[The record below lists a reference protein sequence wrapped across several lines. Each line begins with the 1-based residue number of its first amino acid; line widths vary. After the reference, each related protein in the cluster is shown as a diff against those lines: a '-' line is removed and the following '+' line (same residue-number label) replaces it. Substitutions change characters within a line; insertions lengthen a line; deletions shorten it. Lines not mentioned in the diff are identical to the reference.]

1 MRKPR
6 SPPPRRAACRHWSA
20 TVPRSPPS
28 SAPPPIASRR
38 IDTMSTHAEVFPPLH
53 EPEAPPAVRPRRHM
67 PRAALVTAVV
77 LAVAAAYYFWP
88 TGSTAPSGY
97 VTAAVDRGGI
107 EQSVNATGSV
117 NPMTTVQVGTYV
129 SGPIQAIDVT
139 FNSPVKKGQRVAKI
153 DPAPFAVKVREAE
166 ATLQNAQA
174 KVVGDRADTRL
185 KKLLLERNRTLLAR
199 NLVAQNDLDTAET
212 ANEQASA
219 QLALDQ
225 AGVAQA
231 EASLEE
237 AQVNLRYTDILSPV
251 DGVVVSRNVDV
262 GQTVAASFQTPTLFL
277 IAQDL
282 TKMQVDTNVSESDV
296 GRVREEQPATFTVDA
311 YPGQPFPGRVAQ
323 VRNAPII
330 VQNVVTYDVVVAVD
344 NSGLELKPGMTANV
358 SITTA
363 KRDQALRIPVR
374 ALRFRPDEAGAAA
387 PGKTAKKKEV
397 KTEKK
402 EKKEKKEKQKEE
414 ENTVYVLAP
423 DGTLRRVEVEV
434 GIRDN
439 QHVEVL
445 SGDLH
450 EGDEVVAG
458 LRREG
463 TDTGASSQRPP
474 GFHG

>member
-1 MRKPR
+1 
-6 SPPPRRAACRHWSA
+6 
-20 TVPRSPPS
+20 
-28 SAPPPIASRR
+28 
-38 IDTMSTHAEVFPPLH
+38 MSTRAHDLTPLD
-53 EPEAPPAVRPRRHM
+53 EPDAPPAPRPRRRI
-67 PRAALVTAVV
+67 PRAAIAAAAAL
-77 LAVAAAYYFWP
+77 VAAAAAYHFLWP
-88 TGSTAPSGY
+88 ASGTAPASY
-97 VTAAVDRGGI
+97 VTTAVDRGPI
-107 EQSVNATGSV
+107 EQTVNATGTV
-117 NPMTTVQVGTYV
+117 NPVSTVQVGTYV
-129 SGPIQAIDVT
+129 SGPIQAIDVN

-153 DPAPFAVKVREAE
+153 DPAALGVRVGAAE
-166 ATLQNAQA
+166 ASLKNVQA
-174 KVVGDRADTRL
+174 EVVGDRADTRL
-185 KKLLLERNRTLLAR
+185 KRLLLEANRTLLAR
-199 NLVAQNDLDTAET
+199 HLVAQNDLGTAET

-282 TKMQVDTNVSESDV
+282 TKMQVDTNVSESDIGMV
-296 GRVREEQPATFTVDA
+296 QEGQRAAFLVDA
-311 YPGQPFPGRVAQ
+311 YPERKFWGAVTQ
-323 VRNAPII
+323 VRNAPQI

-387 PGKTAKKKEV
+387 PDAKP
-397 KTEKK
+397 
-402 EKKEKKEKQKEE
+402 KEE
-414 ENTVYVLAP
+414 SAVYVLAP
-423 DGTLRRVEVEV
+423 DGALRRVEVQAGV
-434 GIRDN
+434 RDN

-445 SGDLH
+445 GGDLH
-450 EGDEVVAG
+450 EGDRVVVG
-458 LRREG
+458 LRRES
-463 TDTGASSQRPP
+463 TEAAPAARPP
-474 GFHG
+474 GFGGPRRV

>member
-1 MRKPR
+1 MSTPAEELPTPGEPDAPPA
-6 SPPPRRAACRHWSA
+6 PPPRR
-20 TVPRSPPS
+20 
-28 SAPPPIASRR
+28 R
-38 IDTMSTHAEVFPPLH
+38 I
-53 EPEAPPAVRPRRHM
+53 
-67 PRAALVTAVV
+67 PRAAIAAAAV
-77 LAVAAAYYFWP
+77 LAALAAYHYLRP
-88 TGSTAPSGY
+88 ANGTAPAGY
-97 VTAAVDRGGI
+97 VTAAVDRGPI
-107 EQSVNATGSV
+107 EQTVNATGTV
-117 NPMTTVQVGTYV
+117 NPVTTVQVGTYV

-139 FNSPVKKGQRVAKI
+139 FNSPVKKDQRVAKI
-153 DPAPFAVKVREAE
+153 DPAPFAVKVREGE
-166 ATLQNAQA
+166 ANLLNAKA
-174 KVVGDRADTRL
+174 RVLKDRADLEL
-185 KKLLLERNRTLLAR
+185 KKLLFERNRQLLAK
-199 NLVAQNDLDTAET
+199 NLVAQNDLDTAKS
-212 ANEQASA
+212 NYDQAVA

-231 EASLEE
+231 QASLEE

-387 PGKTAKKKEV
+387 PDAKP
-397 KTEKK
+397 
-402 EKKEKKEKQKEE
+402 KEE
-414 ENTVYVLAP
+414 SAVYVLAP
-423 DGTLRRVEVEV
+423 DGALRRVEVQAGV
-434 GIRDN
+434 RDN

-445 SGDLH
+445 GGDLH
-450 EGDEVVAG
+450 EGDQVVTG
-458 LRREG
+458 LRR
-463 TDTGASSQRPP
+463 DTSEATPAARPP
-474 GFHG
+474 GFGGPRRF

>member
-1 MRKPR
+1 
-6 SPPPRRAACRHWSA
+6 
-20 TVPRSPPS
+20 
-28 SAPPPIASRR
+28 
-38 IDTMSTHAEVFPPLH
+38 
-53 EPEAPPAVRPRRHM
+53 M
-67 PRAALVTAVV
+67 PRAALVAAAV
-77 LAVAAAYYFWP
+77 LAGAAAYYFWP
-88 TGSTAPSGY
+88 RGSTAPAGY
-97 VTAAVDRGGI
+97 VTAAADRGPI
-107 EQSVNATGSV
+107 EQTVNATGTV
-117 NPMTTVQVGTYV
+117 NPVSTGQVGTYV
-129 SGPIQAIDVT
+129 SGPIQAIDVN

-166 ATLQNAQA
+166 ASLKNAQA

-212 ANEQASA
+212 AYEQALA

-296 GRVREEQPATFTVDA
+296 GRVQEEQPATFTVDA
-311 YPGQPFPGRVAQ
+311 YPGQRFRGKVAQ
-323 VRNAPII
+323 VRNAPRP
-330 VQNVVTYDVVVAVD
+330 VQNVVTYDVVTAVD
-344 NSGLELKPGMTANV
+344 NAKLELKPGMTANV
-358 SITTA
+358 TITTA

-374 ALRFRPDEAGAAA
+374 ALRFRPEGAA
-387 PGKTAKKKEV
+387 PGKDESA
-397 KTEKK
+397 
-402 EKKEKKEKQKEE
+402 
-414 ENTVYVLAP
+414 VYLLGSDAA
-423 DGTLRRVEVEV
+423 LRRVEVQAGV
-434 GIRDN
+434 RDN

-445 SGDLH
+445 GGDLH
-450 EGDEVVAG
+450 EGDQVVTG
-458 LRREG
+458 LRRETPEATPAARVRRAAAVRG
-463 TDTGASSQRPP
+463 MRRAIQLS
-474 GFHG
+474 